1 MTTPMPLRRFTGVLR
16 IAAGLLVLAAVVTQ
30 ITDQLANDAFVP
42 QEYFAYFTIESS
54 LMNVVTLV
62 VAGVFALR
70 HSFDTA
76 LLTSVRMAI
85 VTYAVVTGC
94 VYNVL
99 LRNIP
104 DTGFQGIGWPNDVLH
119 VIIPIYIALDWLVS
133 PGRAR
138 LGWSAIWVA
147 VSYPL
152 AWVAFTLIRG
162 ISTGWFPYPF
172 LRPEGPG
179 GWPSVVVY
187 VVGIASFI
195 VILAALAI
203 VTTRGV
209 RRRIG
214 ATVEQPFDRAV
225 L

>member
-1 MTTPMPLRRFTGVLR
+1 MTTTPTPLRRFTGVLR

-162 ISTGWFPYPF
+162 IATGWFPYPF

-179 GWPSVVVY
+179 GWASVVVY

-214 ATVEQPFDRAV
+214 ATVEHPAR
-225 L
+225 

>member
-54 LMNVVTLV
+54 MMNVVTLV
-62 VAGVFALR
+62 VAGVYAIR
-70 HSFDTA
+70 HAGDTG
-76 LLTSVRMAI
+76 LLTAVRAAI
-85 VTYAVVTGC
+85 LAYAVVTGS
-94 VYNVL
+94 VYNLL
-99 LRNIP
+99 LRGIP
-104 DTGFQGIGWPNDVLH
+104 DTGFKGIGWPNDVLH
-119 VIIPIYIALDWLVS
+119 VIIPIFIAIDWLIA

-138 LGWSAIWVA
+138 LPWSAIRVA

-162 ISTGWFPYPF
+162 IATGWFPYPF

-179 GWPSVVVY
+179 GWASVVAY

-214 ATVEQPFDRAV
+214 ATVEHPAQ
-225 L
+225 